1 MKQVVF
7 IDRDGTINHDRGYIY
22 RVDDFEFLPG
32 VLAALQALTR
42 AQKQIII
49 VTNQAGIARG
59 LYTEEDYHH
68 LTQYMLQELAEAH
81 VKIEG
86 VFHCPHHPD
95 GSVQAYTMACLC
107 RKPNPGMLEQGLKLV
122 KNSAA
127 QAVMIGDKNS
137 DIEAGLR
144 LNMTTYLVETGY
156 GKEEKSTTQAH
167 YVVADLRAAVQHLL
181 GE

>member
-1 MKQVVF
+1 MLEEFNMKQVVF

-32 VLAALQALTR
+32 VLAALQSLTC

-95 GSVQAYTMACLC
+95 GSVPAYTMA
-107 RKPNPGMLEQGLKLV
+107 
-122 KNSAA
+122 
-127 QAVMIGDKNS
+127 
-137 DIEAGLR
+137 
-144 LNMTTYLVETGY
+144 
-156 GKEEKSTTQAH
+156 
-167 YVVADLRAAVQHLL
+167 
-181 GE
+181 

>member
-1 MKQVVF
+1 M
-7 IDRDGTINHDRGYIY
+7 
-22 RVDDFEFLPG
+22 
-32 VLAALQALTR
+32 QALTPS
-42 AQKQIII
+42 QKKNII

-68 LTQYMLQELAEAH
+68 LTQHMLQELAAAH

-86 VFHCPHHPD
+86 VFHCPHHPN
-95 GSVQAYTMACLC
+95 GSVPAYTMACLC

-122 KNSAA
+122 KSSAA

-156 GKEEKSTTQAH
+156 GTEEKSNTQAH
-167 YVVADLRAAVQHLL
+167 YMVADLAAAVEHLL
-181 GE
+181 KK